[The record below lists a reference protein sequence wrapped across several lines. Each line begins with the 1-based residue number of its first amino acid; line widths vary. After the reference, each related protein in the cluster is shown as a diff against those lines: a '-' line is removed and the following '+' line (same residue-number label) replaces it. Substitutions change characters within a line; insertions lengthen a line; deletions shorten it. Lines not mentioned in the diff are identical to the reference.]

1 MEICTVCKYPRMRE
15 LERCTHLSQQSES
28 DAVECEIRKRYTIPK
43 WYISSMSARFSSL
56 GANNICTSL
65 ASFVNMLEGL
75 VVLNS
80 ATNSFRTLGCP
91 MIFYTR

>member
-1 MEICTVCKYPRMRE
+1 MP
-15 LERCTHLSQQSES
+15 
-28 DAVECEIRKRYTIPK
+28 
-43 WYISSMSARFSSL
+43 ARFSSL

-65 ASFVNMLEGL
+65 ASFVNMLDGL

-91 MIFYTR
+91 MIFYTHVSLSS

>member
-1 MEICTVCKYPRMRE
+1 MP
-15 LERCTHLSQQSES
+15 
-28 DAVECEIRKRYTIPK
+28 
-43 WYISSMSARFSSL
+43 ARFSSL

-75 VVLNS
+75 VFLNS

-91 MIFYTR
+91 MTFYTHVSLSS